1 MSVATLDR
9 PEITAAAPRPGSAG
23 RSTRV
28 STGTHSRQR
37 PDRGVRSRLRELAL
51 LPPQPGF
58 VSLAGGLPAPELIPR
73 AAYARAL
80 GDVLADDPAALQYGP
95 PHEPLRE
102 RIVELMR
109 ERGID
114 CDPRQVLL
122 TSGAQQALSLAAQL
136 LMAPGGDVLTEEH
149 VYAGLRQALLPNRPS
164 FLTVRTD
171 PGTGMDVDG
180 VRALLARG
188 ARPAF
193 IYAMADTHNPCGVR
207 LGRGQRRGLVALARR
222 FGVPVVEDDTY
233 GLLRYDGDW
242 LPALRALDP
251 EWVVY
256 AGSFSKILA
265 PALRLGWLVLPPRL
279 AARAGVLKE
288 AADLECSALT
298 QRAVARLLRHG
309 FAGHLDRVRAGYR
322 RRRDAMLAALR
333 DHFPEGA
340 RWTRPPG
347 GFFVWVELPGGL
359 DADRVCDEA
368 LAEARVAVVPG
379 SAFAV
384 AAGAPANRLRLSFS
398 GCAPDDIRTA
408 VERLGRLLHRRLRH
422 G

>member
-1 MSVATLDR
+1 MTVATLDR
-9 PEITAAAPRPGSAG
+9 PDSAAVPRPGTA
-23 RSTRV
+23 
-28 STGTHSRQR
+28 
-37 PDRGVRSRLRELAL
+37 RSRLRELAL
-51 LPPQPGF
+51 LPQQPGF

-73 AAYARAL
+73 AAYAAAL
-80 GDVLADDPAALQYGP
+80 AGVLAGDGAAALQYGP

-114 CDPRQVLL
+114 CDRRQVLL
-122 TSGAQQALSLAAQL
+122 TSGAQQAVSLAAKL
-136 LMAPGGDVLTEEH
+136 LMAPGAGVLAEEH
-149 VYAGLRQALLPNRPS
+149 VYAGLRQAVLPYRPAV
-164 FLTVRTD
+164 LTVRTD
-171 PGTGMDVDG
+171 LDTGMDVDG
-180 VRALLARG
+180 VGALLSRG

-207 LGRGQRRGLVALARR
+207 LGRDKRRGLVELARR

-242 LPALRALDP
+242 WPALRALDA
-251 EWVVY
+251 EWVIY
-256 AGSFSKILA
+256 ASSFSKILA

-279 AARAGVLKE
+279 AAEAGVLKE

-309 FAGHLDRVRAGYR
+309 FAGHLDRIRAGYR

-333 DHFPEGA
+333 EHFPAGV

-347 GFFVWVELPGGL
+347 GFFVWVELPPGL
-359 DADRVCDEA
+359 DGDRVCDEA
-368 LAEARVAVVPG
+368 LAAARVAVVPG
-379 SAFAV
+379 SAFA
-384 AAGAPANRLRLSFS
+384 AAGGAPANRLRLSFS
-398 GCAPDDIRTA
+398 GPTPDDIRTA

>member
-1 MSVATLDR
+1 MPVDTLDR
-9 PEITAAAPRPGSAG
+9 PRESAAAAAPRSGIA
-23 RSTRV
+23 
-28 STGTHSRQR
+28 
-37 PDRGVRSRLRELAL
+37 RSRLRELAL

-73 AAYARAL
+73 AAYAAAL
-80 GDVLADDPAALQYGP
+80 ADVLAGDVAALQYGQ

-136 LMAPGGDVLTEEH
+136 LMTPGAEVLAEEH
-149 VYAGLRQALLPNRPS
+149 VYAGLRQAVLPYRPS
-164 FLTVRTD
+164 ILTVRTD
-171 PGTGMDVDG
+171 LDTGMDVDG

-207 LGRGQRRGLVALARR
+207 LGREQRKGLVALARR

-233 GLLRYDGDW
+233 GLLRYDREW
-242 LPALRALDP
+242 LPALRALDA
-251 EWVVY
+251 EWVIY

-279 AARAGVLKE
+279 ASEAGVLKE
-288 AADLECSALT
+288 AADLECSGLT
-298 QRAVARLLRHG
+298 QRAVARLLHHS
-309 FAGHLDRVRAGYR
+309 FAGHLDRIRAGYR
-322 RRRDAMLAALR
+322 RRRDALLAALQE
-333 DHFPEGA
+333 HFPEGA

-359 DADRVCDEA
+359 DGDRVCEEA

-379 SAFAV
+379 SAFA
-384 AAGAPANRLRLSFS
+384 ATAGAPANRLRLSFS
-398 GCAPDDIRTA
+398 SCAPDDIRTA
-408 VERLGRLLHRRLRH
+408 VERLGRLLHRRLHH

>member
-1 MSVATLDR
+1 MPVDTIDR
-9 PEITAAAPRPGSAG
+9 PREPATAAAPRAG
-23 RSTRV
+23 IA
-28 STGTHSRQR
+28 
-37 PDRGVRSRLRELAL
+37 RSRLRELAL
-51 LPPQPGF
+51 LPPRPGF

-73 AAYARAL
+73 DAYAAAL
-80 GDVLADDPAALQYGP
+80 ADVLAGDPAALQYGQ

-136 LMAPGGDVLTEEH
+136 LMAPGAEVLAEEH
-149 VYAGLRQALLPNRPS
+149 VYAGLRQALLPYRPS
-164 FLTVRTD
+164 VLTVRTD
-171 PGTGMDVDG
+171 LDAGMDVDG
-180 VRALLARG
+180 VRALLAWG

-207 LGRGQRRGLVALARR
+207 LGRERRRGLVALARR

-233 GLLRYDGDW
+233 GLLRYDHDW
-242 LPALRALDP
+242 LPALRAYDD
-251 EWVVY
+251 EWVIY

-265 PALRLGWLVLPPRL
+265 PGLRLGWLVLPPRF
-279 AARAGVLKE
+279 AREAGVLKE

-298 QRAVARLLRHG
+298 QRAVARLLHHG
-309 FAGHLDRVRAGYR
+309 FAGHLDRVRRAYR
-322 RRRDAMLAALR
+322 CRRDALLAALQ

-347 GFFVWVELPGGL
+347 GFFVWVELPPGL
-359 DADRVCDEA
+359 DGDRVCEEA
-368 LAEARVAVVPG
+368 LAEAQVAVVPG
-379 SAFAV
+379 SAFA
-384 AAGAPANRLRLSFS
+384 AGAGAPANRLRLSFS
-398 GCAPDDIRTA
+398 SCAPDDIRTA
-408 VERLGRLLHRRLRH
+408 VERLGRLLHRRLKNA
-422 G
+422 

>member
-1 MSVATLDR
+1 MSSVMLDR
-9 PEITAAAPRPGSAG
+9 PRTPTGTAAPRSGF
-23 RSTRV
+23 
-28 STGTHSRQR
+28 
-37 PDRGVRSRLRELAL
+37 VRSRLRELAL
-51 LPPQPGF
+51 LPPQPGLL
-58 VSLAGGLPAPELIPR
+58 SLAGGLPASELIPR
-73 AAYARAL
+73 AAYAAAL
-80 GDVLADDPAALQYGP
+80 ADVLAGDDAALQYGQ

-109 ERGID
+109 ARGVD
-114 CDPRQVLL
+114 CAPHQVLL

-136 LMAPGGDVLTEEH
+136 LMAPGGQVLLEEQ
-149 VYAGLRQALLPNRPS
+149 VYAGVRQAVLPYRPS
-164 FLTVRTD
+164 ILTVGTD
-171 PGTGMDVDG
+171 LDTGMDVDG
-180 VRALLARG
+180 VRALLVRG

-193 IYAMADTHNPCGVR
+193 IYAIADTHNPCGVR
-207 LGRGQRRGLVALARR
+207 LGREKRRGLVALARR

-242 LPALRALDP
+242 LPALRALDA
-251 EWVVY
+251 EWVIY

-279 AARAGVLKE
+279 APEAGVLKE

-309 FAGHLDRVRAGYR
+309 FAGHLDRIRAGYR
-322 RRRDAMLAALR
+322 RRRDALLAALR

-347 GFFVWVELPGGL
+347 GFFVWVELPPGL
-359 DADRVCDEA
+359 DGDRVCEEA
-368 LAEARVAVVPG
+368 LAEVRVAVVPG
-379 SAFAV
+379 SAFA
-384 AAGAPANRLRLSFS
+384 AAEGAPANRLRLSFS
-398 GCAPDDIRTA
+398 SCAPDDIRTA
-408 VERLGRLLHRRLRH
+408 VERLGRLLAKRLHH